1 MGFDYSKLLGRIK
14 EKGMTQ
20 KSLSEAIGIGINSL
34 NFKLANKAF
43 FKQQEIR
50 RICEILEIEDGEVGL
65 YFFTQKVQKN

>member
-1 MGFDYSKLLGRIK
+1 MEFDYSKLLGRIR

-20 KSLSEAIGIGINSL
+20 QSLSKELGIGLNSV
-34 NFKLANKAF
+34 NQKLTNKAY

-50 RICEILEIEDGEVGL
+50 RICEILGSEDGEVGL

>member
-1 MGFDYSKLLGRIK
+1 MEFDYSKLLGRIR

-20 KSLSEAIGIGINSL
+20 KSLSEELGIGLNSL
-34 NFKLANKAF
+34 NLKLANKAY

-50 RICEILEIEDGEVGL
+50 RICEILEIDDGEVGL

>member
-20 KSLSEAIGIGINSL
+20 KSLSEAIGIATNSMS
-34 NFKLANKAF
+34 FKLTNQAY